1 MRPNNH
7 IRALGVGVILLA
19 APLLALS
26 QGTRG
31 LAGEGSTYFEFG
43 TVASLGDRSVVIQ
56 TLDAAKSKVQQ
67 SFALTA
73 ETRADLVHVGDP
85 VEVIY
90 TESGGTLTLH
100 RMLTLYAGIPK
111 AGPPALVHRS
121 GRGSGTPIASAATH
135 GSDKTHASTAATPQK
150 TAVAAEPRLARADTT
165 VHLGVNN
172 APPPAAVI
180 PVPLGGSAAGRPIVP
195 VSVRHEMPAEEC
207 NRSSAD
213 WPAQPLRIAVIDFR
227 YPTEKEEAHDV
238 GRTGGGSGTAVADL
252 VFARLSSMQTGF
264 AIDRGDRRRL
274 DKSDFA
280 GAARLG
286 RQLGADAV
294 LAGTFAPVEE
304 GSADEYGV
312 APAKAYELH
321 AGLVDTCT
329 GQLLMKLS
337 SDVCASAAG
346 TGASACVAT
355 VSAKAAENP
364 QAHGMAF
371 AAPID
376 ALLDPLEKQRSSL
389 ATASA
394 GVVTAVEYGAA
405 TLELSP
411 QTAVKAGDEVSIH
424 ASRLAKNPSTYT
436 LQDLHDEEIGRVSIG
451 RVQGSSATGTFTG
464 DIPPKPGDTVELIP
478 SQRELAEKR

>member
-90 TESGGTLTLH
+90 TEAGGTLTVH
-100 RMLTLYAGIPK
+100 RLLTLYAGIPK
-111 AGPPALVHRS
+111 AGPPAMMHRS
-121 GRGSGTPIASAATH
+121 GRGSTRPVTAA
-135 GSDKTHASTAATPQK
+135 AATPQK
-150 TAVAAEPRLARADTT
+150 ITVDAEPRLARAETP
-165 VHLGVNN
+165 VSLGVNN
-172 APPPAAVI
+172 APRAAAVI
-180 PVPLGGSAAGRPIVP
+180 PVPLGGATSTRPIVP
-195 VSVRHEMPAEEC
+195 VTVRHEMPAEEC
-207 NRSSAD
+207 NRSSAE
-213 WPAQPLRIAVIDFR
+213 WPSQPLRIAVIDFR

-294 LAGTFAPVEE
+294 LAGTFAAVDEV
-304 GSADEYGV
+304 STDEYG
-312 APAKAYELH
+312 PATTKAYELH

-337 SDVCASAAG
+337 SESCMAAAG
-346 TGASACVAT
+346 PGASGCVAT

-364 QAHGMAF
+364 EAHGPAF

-376 ALLDPLEKQRSSL
+376 ALLSRLETNGSP
-389 ATASA
+389 
-394 GVVTAVEYGAA
+394 AA
-405 TLELSP
+405 TVSEGVITGSEGRTATFVVSP
-411 QTAVKAGDEVSIH
+411 QALVKVGDQVAIH
-424 ASRLAKNPSTYT
+424 ASRLVKNPSTYT
-436 LQDLHDEEIGRVSIG
+436 LQDLQDEEIGRVVIE
-451 RVQGSSATGTFTG
+451 QMHGSSATGTFTG
-464 DIPPKPGDTVELIP
+464 DIPPKPGDTVQLL
-478 SQRELAEKR
+478 SSNRELSANQ